1 MIYLKINTVGSLL
14 PVRIICILSFCYLCQ
29 SEQNKP
35 VLFTEVYFKIRFK
48 VLKHVC
54 GNNCPP
60 ETTIAH
66 ITRSLIGKKKK
77 IANYVTGKNSE
88 NTICTCWHWAALI
101 LPDPDTCV
109 GCSQKIV
116 HSIKKNLVP
125 GCCIF
130 FGMLSIFVM
139 VSLIGILQFQVDS
152 DYWSGTF
159 FIQRYGIVWFFV
171 KFRHLSVFAHLL
183 NF

>member
-116 HSIKKNLVP
+116 HLIQRNLVP
-125 GCCIF
+125 GCCF
-130 FGMLSIFVM
+130 FWHVVNFCRGFFDWNIAVPSRFGLLIRDVFHSALRH
-139 VSLIGILQFQVDS
+139 SLIP
-152 DYWSGTF
+152 
-159 FIQRYGIVWFFV
+159 R
-171 KFRHLSVFAHLL
+171 
-183 NF
+183 

>member
-77 IANYVTGKNSE
+77 IANYVTEKNSE

-101 LPDPDTCV
+101 LPDPDTYV

-116 HSIKKNLVP
+116 HSIKKKLVP
-125 GCCIF
+125 GCCF
-130 FGMLSIFVM
+130 FLACCQFLS
-139 VSLIGILQFQVDS
+139 
-152 DYWSGTF
+152 
-159 FIQRYGIVWFFV
+159 WFLWLESCSSKSIRTTDPGRFS
-171 KFRHLSVFAHLL
+171 FSATA
-183 NF
+183 